1 MCGERGVC
9 IQGLLCLP
17 GRGRGSL
24 LTTRGVFSSVPGE
37 GSCQRLLSCSHRGKT
52 ASDSPLDHKK

>member
-1 MCGERGVC
+1 MRGERGVC

-24 LTTRGVFSSVPGE
+24 LTPRDFQFSAGARVSVTG
-37 GSCQRLLSCSHRGKT
+37 
-52 ASDSPLDHKK
+52 

>member
-37 GSCQRLLSCSHRGKT
+37 GSCQRLADLQSPREDCIGLSSG
-52 ASDSPLDHKK
+52 S